1 MTVRDVIRE
10 LDSIAPLA
18 YAEDFDNVGLLV
30 GNPQQE
36 VTGILVT
43 LDTLESVVDEA
54 IDKDCN
60 CIVSFHPI
68 IFKGLKKITGSNYV
82 EKAVMRAIRNDVA
95 ILCIH
100 TALDNALEGVN
111 DRICE
116 QLDLLN
122 RKILIPKEETIRKL
136 TTYVP
141 AEKHE
146 NVRKALFEAGA
157 GEIGKYSNCSFNI
170 DGTGTFKG
178 DDTSTPSYGEKG
190 VFHSEKEIKLTL
202 TFQKHLESG
211 ILKALFEAHPYEE
224 VAFEVITLNNANQ
237 TIGMGMIGDLKTP
250 MNEQDFLN
258 FVKTRMNTSLI
269 RHSALNK
276 KTIKKVA
283 VLGGSGSFAISSA
296 QNAGADAYIT
306 ADLKY
311 HDFFQANESLL
322 LMDIGHYE
330 SEQYTKSLLVQ
341 NLKKKMPNFAVI
353 LSDINTN
360 PVKYF

>member
-190 VFHSEKEIKLTL
+190 VFHSEKEINLTL

>member
-141 AEKHE
+141 VEKHE
-146 NVRKALFEAGA
+146 TVRKALFKAGA

-190 VFHSEKEIKLTL
+190 VFHSEKEINLTL

-237 TIGMGMIGDLKTP
+237 T
-250 MNEQDFLN
+250 
-258 FVKTRMNTSLI
+258 
-269 RHSALNK
+269 
-276 KTIKKVA
+276 
-283 VLGGSGSFAISSA
+283 
-296 QNAGADAYIT
+296 
-306 ADLKY
+306 
-311 HDFFQANESLL
+311 
-322 LMDIGHYE
+322 
-330 SEQYTKSLLVQ
+330 
-341 NLKKKMPNFAVI
+341 
-353 LSDINTN
+353 
-360 PVKYF
+360 

>member
-1 MTVRDVIRE
+1 
-10 LDSIAPLA
+10 
-18 YAEDFDNVGLLV
+18 
-30 GNPQQE
+30 
-36 VTGILVT
+36 
-43 LDTLESVVDEA
+43 
-54 IDKDCN
+54 
-60 CIVSFHPI
+60 
-68 IFKGLKKITGSNYV
+68 SNYV